1 MRKGQMLD
9 TKTEVLDTFDAQV
22 GDKYYGD
29 VSLFH
34 TDIIDIY
41 SIYTIE
47 YSMRSTGMGIDH
59 KVFDR
64 EEDARAC
71 YDELVRKLKD
81 DIIKALQKEVA

>member
-9 TKTEVLDTFDAQV
+9 TRTEVLDTFDAQI

-41 SIYTIE
+41 SIYTVE
-47 YSMRSTGMGIDH
+47 YSMRSTGMGIEH
-59 KVFDR
+59 AVFDS
-64 EEDARAC
+64 EDDAKAC
-71 YDELVRKLKD
+71 YDDVVRRIKH
-81 DIIKALQKEVA
+81 DIVKALQEVA